1 MSIQQASLS
10 EPNREQWL
18 RTYYFVRAAASFA
31 WVAGALTLAQHSLPL
46 ASGWLILYPLWDAAA
61 NFWDAARS
69 GGPTQNRSQLINV
82 AVSLIVTV
90 VAAYAL
96 FADTTWV
103 LAVFGAWATLA
114 GLLQLITAIRRWK
127 VGAQWAMV
135 LSGGQSALV
144 GGLFITQAHT
154 PTIESVKTLAGYA
167 AMGAIYFL
175 ISAVWLTVKAK
186 RTKAIGVPH
195 DGDARTAKLS
205 RRSRG

>member
-1 MSIQQASLS
+1 VSIHQASPS
-10 EPNREQWL
+10 ETEREQWL
-18 RTYYFVRAAASFA
+18 KVYYFVRAAFSFA
-31 WVAGALTLAQHSLPL
+31 WVAVALTLAQHSRPL
-46 ASGWLILYPLWDAAA
+46 AVGWLILYPLWDASA

-69 GGPTQNRSQLINV
+69 GGLAQNRSQSINV
-82 AVSLIVTV
+82 VVSLIVTV

-127 VGAQWAMV
+127 VGAQWAMA

-154 PTIESVKTLAGYA
+154 PTIGSAKTLAGYA

-175 ISAVWLTVKAK
+175 ISAVWLTVKTNRAK
-186 RTKAIGVPH
+186 ATRGPH
-195 DGDARTAKLS
+195 DGDAGTDKLVVG
-205 RRSRG
+205 R

>member
-31 WVAGALTLAQHSLPL
+31 WVAVALTLAQHSLTL

-69 GGPTQNRSQLINV
+69 GGPAQNRSQLINV
-82 AVSLIVTV
+82 AVSLIVTI

-96 FADTTWV
+96 LAGTTWV

-127 VGAQWAMV
+127 VGAQWAMA

-154 PTIESVKTLAGYA
+154 PTIESAKTLAGYA

-175 ISAVWLTVKAK
+175 ISAVWLTVKAS
-186 RTKAIGVPH
+186 RAKAIPAPH